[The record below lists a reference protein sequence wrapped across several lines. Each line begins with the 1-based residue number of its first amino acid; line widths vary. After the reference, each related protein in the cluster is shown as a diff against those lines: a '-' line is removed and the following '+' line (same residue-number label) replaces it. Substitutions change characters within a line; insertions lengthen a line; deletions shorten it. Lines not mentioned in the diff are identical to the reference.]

1 MSALRSI
8 APLARDTRGATLTEF
23 GFVVVP
29 LCVALMGALDV
40 GYEAYVRSVLQGVL
54 NDVSRTAAVE
64 DPIFEAEGDTVE
76 ERIEAA
82 IEERVNR
89 IARNATYDIE
99 ATNFY
104 DFSGV
109 GDAEKLTTDHN
120 DNGEYDEDDED
131 CFEDFN
137 DNGDFDTD
145 GGDEGVGGADDVA
158 NYEVTLTM
166 PRLLPMAGLIGMSPN
181 YNIVARAA
189 VRNQPYADQ
198 DVPPTV
204 CGEA

>member
-8 APLARDTRGATLTEF
+8 APLARDARGATLTEF
-23 GFVVVP
+23 GFVLVP

-64 DPIFEAEGDTVE
+64 DPIFEAEGDTIE

-109 GDAEKLTTDHN
+109 GDAEKLTTDQN
-120 DNGEYDEDDED
+120 GNGEYDEADED

-137 DNGDFDTD
+137 ENGEYDTD